1 MNNQDVDIDLQE
13 AQLEEETKRQEAQRE
28 ATQKLLQQVRAEKE
42 RRLNDPIER
51 AKMLKAGTDMFD
63 AGVKE
68 YRSKGYF
75 CDITHDDN
83 GLITKIVIKSKN
95 SGNRVPRKK
104 AGEDGYIPA
113 MTDENFEEIY
123 NDLGEEFNNKNI
135 VTALAA
141 KSKEGHTEFRTQPA
155 LSKILRDGYK
165 TIRFSK
171 IGEKGRGVKYK
182 KILQAQ

>member
-1 MNNQDVDIDLQE
+1 MNDQEIDHDLELKNATEEEQRIADQLQE
-13 AQLEEETKRQEAQRE
+13 KRKRLKELMEAQD
-28 ATQKLLQQVRAEKE
+28 
-42 RRLNDPIER
+42 RRLNDPKEQ

-68 YRSKGYF
+68 YLSKGYF
-75 CDITHDDN
+75 CDVKRDDN
-83 GLITKIVIKSKN
+83 GLITKIVIKSKK

-113 MTDENFEEIY
+113 MTDEKFEEIY

-155 LSKILRDGYK
+155 LSKILKKGFNK
-165 TIRFSK
+165 IRITK

-182 KILQAQ
+182 KIS

>member
-1 MNNQDVDIDLQE
+1 MNDQEIDYDLELKNAEEEEKRIADQLQE
-13 AQLEEETKRQEAQRE
+13 KRKRLQVLKEEQD
-28 ATQKLLQQVRAEKE
+28 
-42 RRLNDPIER
+42 RRLNDPKEQ

-68 YRSKGYF
+68 YLSKGYF
-75 CDITHDDN
+75 CDVKRDDN
-83 GLITKIVIKSKN
+83 GLITKIVIKSKK

-113 MTDENFEEIY
+113 MTDEKFEEIY
-123 NDLGEEFNNKNI
+123 NDLGEEFNNKDI
-135 VTALAA
+135 VAALAEKNGNSYA
-141 KSKEGHTEFRTQPA
+141 NWRTQPA
-155 LSKILRDGYK
+155 LSKILQKGFNK
-165 TIRFSK
+165 IRISK

>member
-1 MNNQDVDIDLQE
+1 MNNQDEDIDLQL
-13 AQLEEETKRQEAQRE
+13 AQLEEETKRQEAQQE
-28 ATQKLLQQVRAEKE
+28 ATRKLLQQARAEKE

-63 AGVKE
+63 AAVKE
-68 YRSKGYF
+68 YESKGYF
-75 CDITHDDN
+75 CDVTHDDN

-113 MTDENFEEIY
+113 MTDEKFEEIY
-123 NDLGEEFNNKNI
+123 NDLGEEFNNKDI
-135 VTALAA
+135 VAALAKKNGSSYA
-141 KSKEGHTEFRTQPA
+141 NCRTQPA
-155 LSKILRDGYK
+155 LSKILKKGFNK
-165 TIRFSK
+165 IRISK

-182 KILQAQ
+182 KILSV

>member
-1 MNNQDVDIDLQE
+1 
-13 AQLEEETKRQEAQRE
+13 
-28 ATQKLLQQVRAEKE
+28 
-42 RRLNDPIER
+42 
-51 AKMLKAGTDMFD
+51 
-63 AGVKE
+63 
-68 YRSKGYF
+68 
-75 CDITHDDN
+75 
-83 GLITKIVIKSKN
+83 
-95 SGNRVPRKK
+95 
-104 AGEDGYIPA
+104 
-113 MTDENFEEIY
+113 MTDEKFEEIY

>member
-1 MNNQDVDIDLQE
+1 MNDQEIDYDLELKNAEEEEKRIADQLQE
-13 AQLEEETKRQEAQRE
+13 KRKRLQVLKEEQD
-28 ATQKLLQQVRAEKE
+28 
-42 RRLNDPIER
+42 RRLNDPKEL

-83 GLITKIVIKSKN
+83 GLITKIVIKSKK

-113 MTDENFEEIY
+113 MTDEKFEEIY
-123 NDLGEEFNNKNI
+123 NDLGEEFNNKDI
-135 VTALAA
+135 VAALAVKNGDSYA
-141 KSKEGHTEFRTQPA
+141 NCRTQPA
-155 LSKILRDGYK
+155 LSTILKKGFNKIR
-165 TIRFSK
+165 ISK
-171 IGEKGRGVKYK
+171 IGVKGRGVKYK
-182 KILQAQ
+182 KIS

>member
-1 MNNQDVDIDLQE
+1 MNNQDEDIDLQL
-13 AQLEEETKRQEAQRE
+13 AQLEEEAKRQEAQQDETR
-28 ATQKLLQQVRAEKE
+28 KLLQQARAEKE

-123 NDLGEEFNNKNI
+123 NDLGEEFNNKDII
-135 VTALAA
+135 VALAA
-141 KSKEGHTEFRTQPA
+141 KNSAGCTNFRTQPV
-155 LSKILRDGYK
+155 LGKILNTGYK